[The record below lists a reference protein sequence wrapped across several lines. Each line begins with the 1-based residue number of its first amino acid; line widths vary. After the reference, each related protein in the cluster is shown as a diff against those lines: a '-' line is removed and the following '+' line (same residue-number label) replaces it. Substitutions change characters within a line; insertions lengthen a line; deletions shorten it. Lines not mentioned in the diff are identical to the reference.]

1 MIFRWQGSTLTSACR
16 ALSCG
21 AVLALG
27 LSGGANGQQP
37 QQGQEVLQAPVDAQ
51 PVNPP
56 AAPTPDFSHRPGFL
70 NALGRWLGNSTNAI
84 GSQLKT
90 TQDQLG
96 AWSSQATDAAK
107 DVAGAAVTL
116 PANRIV
122 NGRQVCE
129 VAANGGADCQPA
141 ADTLCRSKGFRG
153 GRGLDV
159 RSARRCPTRAWIS
172 GTVSDSECRTET
184 FVTRAVCQ

>member
-1 MIFRWQGSTLTSACR
+1 MIFHWQRRGLKSVCR
-16 ALSCG
+16 ALSCA
-21 AVLALG
+21 AVLALP
-27 LSGGANGQQP
+27 LSGGAKGQQP
-37 QQGQEVLQAPVDAQ
+37 QQGQEMLQAPVDSQPINPLAAQ
-51 PVNPP
+51 
-56 AAPTPDFSHRPGFL
+56 TPDPGHRPGFL
-70 NALGRWLGNSTNAI
+70 DALGRWLGSSTNAI

-122 NGRQVCE
+122 NGRQICG
-129 VAANGGADCQPA
+129 VAPNGGADCQPA
-141 ADTLCRSKGFRG
+141 ADTLCRSKGFKG

-159 RSARRCPTRAWIS
+159 RSARRCPTRAWIA

-184 FVTRAVCQ
+184 FITRAVCQ